1 MKLVPVVSV
10 LLLVTVL
17 NTSKL
22 PVVKIKQDGDQE
34 TLLKV
39 WEGADATVAVVQRN
53 GFLRTKL
60 NNWYTLGGTGDM
72 FGQQMQ
78 SHLPLLLHPNPK
90 RVFYLGLGTGITAG
104 TSLNYNVDEVVVS
117 EISRSAIRA
126 SEEFFAEFTN
136 GLYSDP
142 RVKVIAEDGRNVL
155 RGSRDTYDIII
166 SDLFIPWKAG
176 TGSLYSVE
184 HYETALSRL
193 TTGGMYAQW
202 LPLYQLTRE
211 EFAIIARSM
220 LEVFPKI
227 SMWRRDFRADSPVVA
242 LIGHQEST
250 MLGSDVPLLATSLNA
265 LREWPNGEGNILP
278 LLTHYAGTLNSQD
291 RYIIDAL
298 LNTDNY
304 PRIEYLAPINH
315 RLEKAGRLSWF
326 AEEQL
331 FEFIEPYS
339 KKQVLHADSY
349 LERIDPAWYGVIEAG
364 YFLHLSHMLRNK
376 QHKDADSV
384 EFRYRSLLKKA
395 AVALVP
401 EAGKG
406 PPSNL

>member
-1 MKLVPVVSV
+1 M
-10 LLLVTVL
+10 
-17 NTSKL
+17 
-22 PVVKIKQDGDQE
+22 
-34 TLLKV
+34 
-39 WEGADATVAVVQRN
+39 
-53 GFLRTKL
+53 
-60 NNWYTLGGTGDM
+60 
-72 FGQQMQ
+72 
-78 SHLPLLLHPNPK
+78 
-90 RVFYLGLGTGITAG
+90 
-104 TSLNYNVDEVVVS
+104 
-117 EISRSAIRA
+117 
-126 SEEFFAEFTN
+126 
-136 GLYSDP
+136 
-142 RVKVIAEDGRNVL
+142 
-155 RGSRDTYDIII
+155 
-166 SDLFIPWKAG
+166 
-176 TGSLYSVE
+176 
-184 HYETALSRL
+184 
-193 TTGGMYAQW
+193 
-202 LPLYQLTRE
+202 
-211 EFAIIARSM
+211 
-220 LEVFPKI
+220 
-227 SMWRRDFRADSPVVA
+227 
-242 LIGHQEST
+242 
-250 MLGSDVPLLATSLNA
+250 
-265 LREWPNGEGNILP
+265 P
-278 LLTHYAGTLNSQD
+278 LLTHYAGTLNTED

-315 RLEKAGRLSWF
+315 RLEKAGQLTWF